1 MGRVLGMASRCIA
14 THLIRKAGLS
24 RRNAQTGAVT
34 LIQRFGSAL
43 NLKIH
48 FHMLGCTSRVPMA
61 RCAFA
66 EGPQSIGQPS
76 CSRIRWEAA

>member
-1 MGRVLGMASRCIA
+1 MAIMLSVAKCLIKQAWFSRKTA
-14 THLIRKAGLS
+14 R
-24 RRNAQTGAVT
+24 TGAVT

-43 NLKIH
+43 NFKIH
-48 FHMLGCTSRVPMA
+48 FHMLGCTSCVPMA

-66 EGPQSIGQPS
+66 EGPQSTGQPS